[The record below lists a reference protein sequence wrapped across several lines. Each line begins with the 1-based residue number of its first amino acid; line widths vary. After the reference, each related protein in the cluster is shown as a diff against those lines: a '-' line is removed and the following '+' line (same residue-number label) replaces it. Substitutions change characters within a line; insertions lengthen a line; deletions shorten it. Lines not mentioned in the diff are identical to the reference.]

1 MPSVATIISKARRFA
16 NINTNDYPDVTAVS
30 DLNDG
35 KNDYWSSIISSVNE
49 DYGWQTWTS
58 DTVNLQSE
66 YTLPNETSS
75 YAGAKKIETV
85 SVNYDGSTYPNT
97 GELVFW
103 KADQVDPSNLEKTWE
118 YYKQYQDPKQ
128 PIYYISDKSLFIAP
142 VPGTST
148 NVAAGTGRLRMTGL
162 RKIPDWTIST
172 TEDDIAL
179 YIPIDQQQAL
189 IYWLCWQ
196 IDLTKRQP
204 QEAQQDKAAYDQ
216 MKADYIV
223 KLSDRVVAPFYSDF
237 PDDRAAATNY
247 SPMPTTI

>member
-1 MPSVATIISKARRFA
+1 MPSVQSIITKARRFA
-16 NINTNDYPDVTAVS
+16 NVTASQYDDATAVS

-35 KNDYWSSIISSVNE
+35 KNDYWSSITTQVNE

-75 YAGAKKIETV
+75 YAGAKKIEAV
-85 SVNYDGSTYPNT
+85 SVNYDGSTYPTT
-97 GELVFW
+97 GDLVFW
-103 KADQVDPSNLEKTWE
+103 KADQVDPSNLDQSWE
-118 YYKQYQDPKQ
+118 YYKQYQDPKH
-128 PIYYISDKSLFIAP
+128 PIYFISDKSLFLAP
-142 VPGTST
+142 VPGAAQGL
-148 NVAAGTGRLRMTGL
+148 AAGTGRLRMTGL
-162 RKIPDWTIST
+162 RKIPDWTLST

-204 QEAQQDKAAYDQ
+204 QEAAQDKDLYD
-216 MKADYIV
+216 KIKNDYII
-223 KLSDRVVAPFYSDF
+223 KLSDRVVAPFFSDY
-237 PDDRAAATNY
+237 PDEVEAATNY
-247 SPMPTTI
+247 SPLPTTI